1 MILSEITLIIK
12 PINNNATQYAQKKQ
26 KTGCRRKDDELVDKQ
41 VETLPTK
48 AQKIGQKTMYCQR
61 HVKNIRQ
68 SNMYIQLKTQ
78 KER

>member
-1 MILSEITLIIK
+1 MRIKISE
-12 PINNNATQYAQKKQ
+12 NNLCLGFK

-68 SNMYIQLKTQ
+68 SNLKFFCHFFN
-78 KER
+78 KLS